1 MRPRFR
7 SSSGSD
13 AKRSGSRLEL
23 VRVRGAQRD
32 GGSEGAGLGG
42 RPRRRG
48 GRGRNRRNRPSLPPS
63 RRSWWSWLAD
73 LFTGAGAAPGAA
85 PARRSESF
93 DQQEARAIAEF
104 SRHFR
109 LTFHDPEILRL
120 ALTHRSY
127 LSVTGMGPRESNE
140 RLEFLGDSVLG
151 LVMTEFLYNFF
162 QDRDEGDLTQIKS
175 VVVSTSI
182 LARESERLGLERF
195 YSVGK
200 GVTRR
205 RKLPVS
211 LMANVFEA
219 VVAAIYK
226 DSGLEAARR
235 FVLRNLYHQ
244 VLAVA
249 ENRHKRNYKSI
260 LQQWAQK
267 ELNVTPTYRVV
278 AEKGPDHLK
287 SFEVV
292 AVVGKKKYRSG
303 MGRSKK
309 EAEQV
314 AARETLKALLQEK
327 YGSLAGPLPDGAL
340 QEEPETNPK
349 S

>member
-1 MRPRFR
+1 MSESPADSTLNREYREGTNGSDSSNGNSNNALSESDLTRICSCEKEIGYRFR
-7 SSSGSD
+7 
-13 AKRSGSRLEL
+13 E
-23 VRVRGAQRD
+23 
-32 GGSEGAGLGG
+32 
-42 RPRRRG
+42 
-48 GRGRNRRNRPSLPPS
+48 PSL
-63 RRSWWSWLAD
+63 L
-73 LFTGAGAAPGAA
+73 L
-85 PARRSESF
+85 
-93 DQQEARAIAEF
+93 Q
-104 SRHFR
+104 
-109 LTFHDPEILRL
+109 
-120 ALTHRSY
+120 ALTHS
-127 LSVTGMGPRESNE
+127 SIKTADNPSNE

-162 QDRDEGDLTQIKS
+162 QDSSEGDLTQIKS
-175 VVVSTSI
+175 VVVSTPV
-182 LARESERLGLERF
+182 LARESERLLLNQH

-200 GVTRR
+200 GVTRK

-211 LMANVFEA
+211 LLANVFEA

-226 DSGLEAARR
+226 DAGLEQARR

-267 ELNVTPTYRVV
+267 ELNITPTYRVV

-309 EAEQV
+309 EAEQI
-314 AARETLKALLQEK
+314 AAKETLKVLLREK
-327 YGSLAGPLPDGAL
+327 RSKVS
-340 QEEPETNPK
+340 EESQNQPTSDDP
-349 S
+349 SP

>member
-1 MRPRFR
+1 MHRPERQNGGDRPARNGGGGESPFALDAAALTDAELKRIRGCESGICFRFR
-7 SSSGSD
+7 D
-13 AKRSGSRLEL
+13 
-23 VRVRGAQRD
+23 
-32 GGSEGAGLGG
+32 
-42 RPRRRG
+42 
-48 GRGRNRRNRPSLPPS
+48 PSL
-63 RRSWWSWLAD
+63 L
-73 LFTGAGAAPGAA
+73 L
-85 PARRSESF
+85 
-93 DQQEARAIAEF
+93 Q
-104 SRHFR
+104 
-109 LTFHDPEILRL
+109 
-120 ALTHRSY
+120 ALTHS
-127 LSVTGMGPRESNE
+127 SIKTVDNPSNE

-162 QDRDEGDLTQIKS
+162 QSHDEGDLTQIKS
-175 VVVSTSI
+175 VVVSTSV
-182 LARESERLGLERF
+182 LARESERLGLDRY

-200 GVTRR
+200 GVTRKK
-205 RKLPVS
+205 KLPVS
-211 LMANVFEA
+211 LLANVFEA

-226 DSGLEAARR
+226 DGGLESARR

-303 MGRSKK
+303 TGRSKK

-314 AARETLKALLQEK
+314 AARETLRALLDERHAPN
-327 YGSLAGPLPDGAL
+327 GGAPEAAATEG
-340 QEEPETNPK
+340 QAEP

>member
-1 MRPRFR
+1 MAMEPTNGNGGGEDPERIRGCEEKIGYRFR
-7 SSSGSD
+7 DST
-13 AKRSGSRLEL
+13 LL
-23 VRVRGAQRD
+23 LQ
-32 GGSEGAGLGG
+32 
-42 RPRRRG
+42 
-48 GRGRNRRNRPSLPPS
+48 
-63 RRSWWSWLAD
+63 
-73 LFTGAGAAPGAA
+73 
-85 PARRSESF
+85 
-93 DQQEARAIAEF
+93 
-104 SRHFR
+104 
-109 LTFHDPEILRL
+109 
-120 ALTHRSY
+120 ALTHS
-127 LSVTGMGPRESNE
+127 SIKTIDNPSNE

-162 QDRDEGDLTQIKS
+162 QDHTEGDLTQIKS
-175 VVVSTSI
+175 VVVSTSV
-182 LARESERLGLERF
+182 LARESERLSLDRY

-205 RKLPVS
+205 KKLPTS
-211 LMANVFEA
+211 LLANVFEA

-226 DSGLEAARR
+226 DSGLESARR

-267 ELNVTPTYRVV
+267 ELNITPTYRVV

-292 AVVGKKKYRSG
+292 AVVGKKKYRAG
-303 MGRSKK
+303 TGRSKK

-314 AARETLKALLQEK
+314 AARETLKVLLKEK
-327 YGSLAGPLPDGAL
+327 HAPGP
-340 QEEPETNPK
+340 ENPERSGEGPADEQDP
-349 S
+349 